1 MEQSLSDLMERPHV
15 MTMLMPA
22 LFFLAIGM
30 GLVWGLAEMVHT
42 NGDKMRAA
50 WAGDSLASRGV
61 ADQVVVNVRWKS
73 RGEARKTVVMATSR
87 LGWRAA
93 A

>member
-1 MEQSLSDLMERPHV
+1 

-22 LFFLAIGM
+22 LFFAVIGISLLWGM
-30 GLVWGLAEMVHT
+30 GELVAT
-42 NGDKMRAA
+42 NADKMRAA
-50 WAGDSLASRGV
+50 LSGDSLASQGI
-61 ADQVVVNVRWKS
+61 AATTVVNVRWKS
-73 RGEARKTVVMATSR
+73 RGEARRTLVLATSQ

>member
-1 MEQSLSDLMERPHV
+1 

-22 LFFLAIGM
+22 LFFAVIG
-30 GLVWGLAEMVHT
+30 LSLLWGLAEMAHL

-50 WAGDSLASRGV
+50 LAGDSFASQGV
-61 ADQVVVNVRWKS
+61 GATTIVNVRWKS
-73 RGEARKTVVMATSR
+73 RGEARRTLVLATSQ

>member
-1 MEQSLSDLMERPHV
+1 

-22 LFFLAIGM
+22 LFFLATGM
-30 GLVWGLAEMVHT
+30 ALVWGLAEMVHV
-42 NGDKMRAA
+42 NADKMRAA
-50 WAGDSLASRGV
+50 WDGDSLASRGV
-61 ADQVVVNVRWKS
+61 GDQVVVNVRWKS
-73 RGEARKTVVMATSR
+73 RGEARKTVVMATSQ

>member
-1 MEQSLSDLMERPHV
+1 MEQSRSDLTERPYE
-15 MTMLMPA
+15 MSMLMPA

-30 GLVWGLAEMVHT
+30 ALVWGLAEMVHA
-42 NGDKMRAA
+42 NADKMRAA
-50 WAGDSLASRGV
+50 WDGDSLASRGV
-61 ADQVVVNVRWKS
+61 GDQVVVNVRWKS
-73 RGEARKTVVMATSR
+73 RGEARKTVVMATSQ

>member
-1 MEQSLSDLMERPHV
+1 

-22 LFFLAIGM
+22 LFFLAIGAA
-30 GLVWGLAEMVHT
+30 LVWGLFEMVHA
-42 NGDKMRAA
+42 NSDKMRAA
-50 WAGDSLASRGV
+50 WAGDSLASHGV
-61 ADQVVVNVRWKS
+61 GDQTVVSVRWKS